1 MGTTK
6 SIAKSDGYYKVAP
19 VPWWNANCANLK
31 KVHLKAQNK
40 QTDTQWLATKS
51 NISAFVQ
58 CSKGRKKIPRT
69 LGRSMYPHSTAIPRM
84 LKVWKKVYK
93 IKGKYQPKP
102 PPTLIKPKEVASVLA
117 EHYASASVKTKNLH
131 RTAHNQALVKRRRA
145 PFSMRGGHPDN
156 VLLDAPFTLKE
167 METQLDRCKDSA
179 PGPDDITIS
188 MIKHLTTLAKHTLLK
203 ALNKLWEVSVYPQQW
218 SKEIKLPFLKPGKD
232 PNLPSSY
239 RPISLTSCICKLF
252 ERMVNHRLMWFLE
265 KNILCP
271 KQSGFIKHRSTIDAL
286 TQLTCHIEKGFK
298 EKKHTVAVFFDLE
311 KAYDTVWRPEIL
323 NYMHEMGLRGNLP
336 AFAEGFLSF

>member
-1 MGTTK
+1 MFQRVQK
-6 SIAKSDGYYKVAP
+6 DSQNSS
-19 VPWWNANCANLK
+19 WK
-31 KVHLKAQNK
+31 KYVSTLN
-40 QTDTQWLATKS
+40 S
-51 NISAFVQ
+51 NTEDA
-58 CSKGRKKIPRT
+58 
-69 LGRSMYPHSTAIPRM
+69 
-84 LKVWKKVYK
+84 KVWKKVNK

-102 PPTLIKPKEVASVLA
+102 PPTLKVNGTTLIKPKEVATALA

-131 RTAHNQALVKRRRA
+131 CTAHNRAQVKRRSA

-156 VLLDAPFTLKE
+156 ALLNAPFTIKE

-179 PGPDDITIS
+179 PDPDDITIS
-188 MIKHLTTLAKHTLLK
+188 MIKHLTTPAKHALLK
-203 ALNKLWEVSVYPQQW
+203 ALNKLWEARVYPEQW

-265 KNILCP
+265 KNNILCP
-271 KQSGFIKHRSTIDAL
+271 EQSGFRKHRSTIDAL
-286 TQLTCHIEKGFK
+286 TQLTCHIENGFK

-311 KAYDTVWRPEIL
+311 KAYDTVWRAETL

-336 AFAEGFLSF
+336 AFCHPGSFA